1 MNPFDYV
8 ILGGGSAGC
17 VLANRLSA
25 RPGVRVALVEAGM
38 DTPPGRV
45 PADIRD
51 PYPSSYANPNYRWP
65 LTGHATNAA
74 DSRAA
79 PLLQARVMGGGSSI
93 MGMIMLRGLPADYDH
108 WAQAGAEGWSWRDVL
123 PYFRALEN
131 DLDFGADALHGTSG
145 PTPIRRHSRASWPPL
160 AKAAGVVASRTGAD
174 FIADMN
180 GQFDDGYGALPI
192 AGFSDQ
198 RASSATAYLTEEVRS
213 RPNLIILSQAMAE
226 DLIFE
231 DGQVRGARVRTR
243 QGDVTLRARETIL
256 AMGALL
262 TPAFLLKAGVGD
274 GEALGA
280 LGVQVRHHRPGVGRN
295 LQNHAALLVLAHLR
309 RPGVQPRPQ
318 RNHNNTLFRYSSE
331 VAGCDRSDM
340 ALAMGSRTSWH
351 AIARRV
357 AHFSPLIMSPAS
369 RGEVGLQLRDGRL
382 EPSIRF
388 NLLGD
393 ERDEHR
399 LIDGLGRILALV
411 TRPEIARLIGRATP
425 ASRLARSTA
434 FARPTFG
441 NRLKTGALAGLMD
454 WLPGLGDAMVGS
466 FGVPDQGLAQ
476 LVADPQLARAFVR
489 ASVMPLGHHAG
500 ACRMGRRDD
509 PLAVVDCDG
518 RVIGL
523 GGLRIADAS
532 VMPTVPRGNTNLPVL
547 MVAEKLAAAMLADR
561 R

>member
-1 MNPFDYV
+1 MNSFDYV

-25 RPGVRVALVEAGM
+25 RAGVRVALVEAGM

-45 PADIRD
+45 PADILD

-65 LTGHATNAA
+65 LSGHATDLAGA
-74 DSRAA
+74 RAA

-108 WAQAGAEGWSWRDVL
+108 WAQAGAEGWSWREVL

-131 DLDFGADALHGTSG
+131 DLDFGSGALHGSSG
-145 PTPIRRHSRASWPPL
+145 PTQIRRHAQASWPPL
-160 AKAAGVVASRTGAD
+160 AAAAGAAAARTGVG

-180 GQFDDGYGALPI
+180 AQFDDGYGALPI
-192 AGFSDQ
+192 AGSSDQ

-213 RPNLIILSQAMAE
+213 RPNLIILSQATAE
-226 DLIFE
+226 GLIFE
-231 DGQVRGARVRTR
+231 GGQVRGARVRTR
-243 QGDVTLRARETIL
+243 DGEVTLTARETIL

-262 TPAFLLKAGVGD
+262 TPAFLLRAGVGD
-274 GEALGA
+274 GRSLCG
-280 LGVQVRHHRPGVGRN
+280 LGVEVRHHRPGVGRN

-309 RPGVQPRPQ
+309 RRGVQARPQ
-318 RNHNNTLFRYSSE
+318 RNHNNTIFRYSSK
-331 VAGCDRSDM
+331 VAGCGPSDM

-357 AHFSPLIMSPAS
+357 AHFSPLIMAPAS
-369 RGEVGLQLRDGRL
+369 RGEVGLQRGDGGL
-382 EPSIRF
+382 IPSIRF

-393 ERDEHR
+393 QRDEDR
-399 LIDGLGRILALV
+399 LVDGLARILALV
-411 TRPEIARLIGRATP
+411 SAPEVSRLIGRATP
-425 ASRLARSTA
+425 ASRLARAAA
-434 FARPTFG
+434 FAQPTLG
-441 NRLKTGALAGLMD
+441 NRLKTSALATLMD
-454 WLPGLGDAMVGS
+454 WLPGLGETMVGS
-466 FGVPDQGLAQ
+466 FGAPGQGLAQ
-476 LVADPQLARAFVR
+476 LVADPEAARAFVR

-500 ACRMGRRDD
+500 ACRMGRADD
-509 PLAVVDCDG
+509 PLAVVDRDG
-518 RVIGL
+518 RMIGL
-523 GGLRIADAS
+523 DGLRIADAS

-547 MVAEKLAAAMLADR
+547 MVAEKLAAAILADR